1 MKTKNSLMI
10 SDLNLMLPNNNN
22 VSDDLLKKIIL
33 INDEILVK
41 NARCKVCNRKI
52 NDDFRQYG
60 SSCIN
65 SLYTNADIFNSNE
78 IHDKELFLHCAIVLK
93 LGKTDVNKKDMEYVC
108 ESYLSKM
115 YFQKLNN
122 KNFKIIEN
130 EIEKCINSNE
140 KPIMSLNA
148 AYRLTNIVRRNKVL
162 NSSEYALDNKVDET
176 ILKFFKHYF
185 ILKKLCSTL

>member
-22 VSDDLLKKIIL
+22 VSDDLLKKIIS

-65 SLYTNADIFNSNE
+65 SLYTN
-78 IHDKELFLHCAIVLK
+78 
-93 LGKTDVNKKDMEYVC
+93 VNDTINNNI
-108 ESYLSKM
+108 SY
-115 YFQKLNN
+115 N
-122 KNFKIIEN
+122 KCK
-130 EIEKCINSNE
+130 
-140 KPIMSLNA
+140 
-148 AYRLTNIVRRNKVL
+148 
-162 NSSEYALDNKVDET
+162 
-176 ILKFFKHYF
+176 
-185 ILKKLCSTL
+185 ILKK